1 MTFEEI
7 DIQKTVL
14 INEIVVLEVMTLWKT
29 HAKEFICDTV
39 RSWKNKDPE
48 KLKIFNQKLS
58 PNKTIEAY
66 WEVLTENTCFEISR
80 W

>member
-1 MTFEEI
+1 MTFEET

-39 RSWKNKDPE
+39 RSWKNEDPE

-58 PNKTIEAY
+58 PNEAIEAY

>member
-1 MTFEEI
+1 MTFEET

-39 RSWKNKDPE
+39 RSWKNEDPE

-58 PNKTIEAY
+58 PNKAIEAY